1 MGKRSR
7 KRGGPA
13 TEVSAAGTSRA
24 ERDAARARR
33 AQAAARRDSTSSGPR
48 RTSAPPSRR
57 RARPTIDERP
67 DAPWGSFPLVE
78 LVVLLALILFV
89 ASFFVGGARG
99 RVMLT
104 AALVLGSL
112 AGLELSIRE
121 HFAGYRSH
129 TTLLAGA
136 AGFAAM
142 AVVFFA
148 GGRSDVTRV
157 LMIPVG
163 GLVFLAAFWVLRGV
177 FRRRSGGLTFR

>member
-33 AQAAARRDSTSSGPR
+33 AQAAARGESRASSPR

-67 DAPWGSFPLVE
+67 DAPWGGFPLVE
-78 LVVLLALILFV
+78 LVVLLALILLV
-89 ASFFVGGARG
+89 SSFFVGGSRG

-104 AALVLGSL
+104 AALVLGSV

-148 GGRSDVTRV
+148 GGRSDVTRA
-157 LMIPVG
+157 LLIPVG